1 MNLTPEKWLYLRQKE
16 GTAKKSTGCHKEVQ
30 EEELGALM
38 ASQECLNFS
47 RQDGRIFRKC
57 LQNEVLGR
65 IGQTGNNSRS
75 LIYNE
80 RKPAKR

>member
-1 MNLTPEKWLYLRQKE
+1 MNSTPEKWLYLWQKE

-30 EEELGALM
+30 EEELGAFM

-47 RQDGRIFRKC
+47 RQDGRILTKC
-57 LQNEVLGR
+57 LKKEVLGR

-80 RKPAKR
+80 RKPTKR